1 MTYRKMYKLK
11 LNGFETVFQ
20 WLKLEFRRIGDD
32 LQRVKKMADKRTAEL
47 PKVAANNSISELGQY
62 HKIEDNWNLF
72 YSLFKLNKEN

>member
-62 HKIEDNWNLF
+62 ERLKII
-72 YSLFKLNKEN
+72 